1 MPFRII
7 LITLLLNLIFLSC
20 TKKNEIVYDSS
31 ELKDPY
37 KIYQEAY
44 NSFERRDYFFAAKK
58 FSEAELNFEIV
69 ELAAKSSLMQAF
81 CFYAINFYDEALEN
95 LDGYLKQYPADK
107 NRKYAKYL
115 IAIIF
120 YEKIKDEKRDL
131 EPLLKAQEKIDSYLK
146 EFPDNE
152 YSIDLKFKKSLITNQ
167 LAAKEMYIGRY
178 YISVQKW
185 VPAIKRFQNVVKN
198 YDQTIFIE
206 EALHRLVE
214 IYYHI
219 GAEEE
224 AKSYASILGYNYNSS
239 DWFKASY
246 KIMNKDYKII
256 KKEKLEEK
264 NKSNNFIKKIIEK
277 IKQTY
282 E

>member
-1 MPFRII
+1 MLFRIF
-7 LITLLLNLIFLSC
+7 LIAISLNLTFLGCS
-20 TKKNEIVYDSS
+20 KKNDLIYEASEI
-31 ELKDPY
+31 KDPF
-37 KIYQEAY
+37 KSYQEALE
-44 NSFERRDYFFAAKK
+44 SFNRRDYFFASKK
-58 FSEAELNFEIV
+58 FSEAELNFDKV
-69 ELAAKSSLMQAF
+69 ELAAKAALMQAF
-81 CFYAINFYDEALEN
+81 CLYAINFYDESLEN
-95 LDGYLKQYPADK
+95 LNRYLNQYPADE

-115 IAIIF
+115 IVLIF
-120 YEKIKDEKRDL
+120 YEKVGDEKRDI
-131 EPLLKAQEKIDSYLK
+131 EPLLKAQEKIESYLK
-146 EFPDNE
+146 EFPENE
-152 YSIDLKFKKSLITNQ
+152 YSIDLKFKKNLIINQ

-185 VPAIKRFQNVVKN
+185 VPAIKRFKNIVQN
-198 YDQTIFIE
+198 YDQTVFIE

-256 KKEKLEEK
+256 KKDKLKETK
-264 NKSNNFIKKIIEK
+264 KSNNFIKKIIEK
-277 IKQTY
+277 IK
-282 E
+282 